1 MGTDNSVRTRTVTG
15 TLLVIAS
22 GVLWGLMGIF
32 VRSLGALGFSSMQ
45 IVSLRVTIAVI
56 ILAIVLAVKDRSLFR
71 IKLKDIWCFI
81 GTGICSIAFFSFCYF
96 TTIELTSLSAA
107 AILLYTAPIMVTIMA
122 AILFKEKITA
132 KKVIAA
138 LAAVSG
144 CALVTGV
151 FGGGFSVSGMGILTG
166 LGSAFGYALYSIFGR
181 YALNR
186 GYGSMTI
193 TFWTFLF
200 AAVGTIPFANIPDMA
215 EKISAAPSALI
226 ITALMAVV
234 VTVLPYLCYTA
245 GLDRIE
251 SGKASVIASVEPV
264 MATIVGAVVFHE
276 GLTLSAAAGII
287 LVISSIFLLKD

>member
-1 MGTDNSVRTRTVTG
+1 MAADNTRSKSLTG

-22 GVLWGLMGIF
+22 GILWGLMGIF

-56 ILAIVLAVKDRSLFR
+56 ILAIVLAVKDRRLFR
-71 IKLKDIWCFI
+71 IRLKDIWCFI

-107 AILLYTAPIMVTIMA
+107 AILLYTAPIMVTVMA

-132 KKVIAA
+132 GKITAV

-151 FGGGFSVSGMGILTG
+151 FGGGFSVSGIGILTG

-181 YALNR
+181 YAINR
-186 GYGSMTI
+186 GYGSMTV

-200 AAVGTIPFANIPDMA
+200 AAVGTIPLANIPDMA
-215 EKISAAPSALI
+215 EKISASPSALTI
-226 ITALMAVV
+226 AALMAVV

-264 MATIVGAVVFHE
+264 MATIVGTVVFHE
-276 GLTLSAAAGII
+276 ELTLSAAAGII
-287 LVISSIFLLKD
+287 LVIASIFLLKD

>member
-1 MGTDNSVRTRTVTG
+1 MATDKKSLTG

-22 GVLWGLMGIF
+22 GILWGLMGIF
-32 VRSLGALGFSSMQ
+32 VRSLTTFGLSSMQ
-45 IVSLRVTIAVI
+45 IVSLRVTLAAVI
-56 ILAIVLAVKDRSLFR
+56 LAAMLAVKDRRLFC
-71 IKLKDIWCFI
+71 IKPKDIWCFI

-96 TTIELTSLSAA
+96 TTIKLTSLSAA
-107 AILLYTAPIMVTIMA
+107 AILLYTAPIMVTIMSA
-122 AILFKEKITA
+122 VLFKEKITVR
-132 KKVIAA
+132 KVIAA

-166 LGSAFGYALYSIFGR
+166 LGAAFGYALYSIFGR
-181 YALNR
+181 YAINR

-200 AAVGTIPFANIPDMA
+200 AAVGTLPLANIPDMA
-215 EKISAAPSALI
+215 QKISASPTSLI
-226 ITALMAVV
+226 VTALMAVV

-264 MATIVGAVVFHE
+264 MATVVGAVVFHE

-287 LVISSIFLLKD
+287 LVIASIFLLKE

>member
-1 MGTDNSVRTRTVTG
+1 MATDKKSLTG

-22 GVLWGLMGIF
+22 GILWGLMGIF
-32 VRSLGALGFSSMQ
+32 VRSLTSFGLSSMQ
-45 IVSLRVTIAVI
+45 IVSLRVTLAVV
-56 ILAIVLAVKDRSLFR
+56 ILAAMLAVKDRRLFR
-71 IKLKDIWCFI
+71 IKPKDIWCFI

-96 TTIELTSLSAA
+96 TTIKLTSLSAA
-107 AILLYTAPIMVTIMA
+107 AILLYTAPIMVTIMS
-122 AILFKEKITA
+122 AILFKEKITVR
-132 KKVIAA
+132 KVIAA

-151 FGGGFSVSGMGILTG
+151 FGGGFAVSGIGILTG
-166 LGSAFGYALYSIFGR
+166 LGAAFGYALYSIFGR
-181 YALNR
+181 YAINR

-200 AAVGTIPFANIPDMA
+200 AAVGTLPLANIPDMA
-215 EKISAAPSALI
+215 EKISASPTALI

-264 MATIVGAVVFHE
+264 MATVVGAVIFHE
-276 GLTLSAAAGII
+276 GLTLSAAAGIV
-287 LVISSIFLLKD
+287 LVVASIFLFKE

>member
-1 MGTDNSVRTRTVTG
+1 MAADNTRSKPLTG

-22 GVLWGLMGIF
+22 GILWGLMGIF

-56 ILAIVLAVKDRSLFR
+56 ILAIVLAVKDRRLFR
-71 IKLKDIWCFI
+71 IRLKDIWCFI

-107 AILLYTAPIMVTIMA
+107 AILLYTAPIMVTVMA

-132 KKVIAA
+132 GKIIAV

-151 FGGGFSVSGMGILTG
+151 FGGGFSVSGIGILTG

-181 YALNR
+181 YAINR
-186 GYGSMTI
+186 GYGSMTV

-200 AAVGTIPFANIPDMA
+200 AAVGTIPLANIPDMA
-215 EKISAAPSALI
+215 EKISASPSALTI
-226 ITALMAVV
+226 AALMAVV

-264 MATIVGAVVFHE
+264 MATIVGTVVFHE
-276 GLTLSAAAGII
+276 ELTLSAAAGII
-287 LVISSIFLLKD
+287 LVIASIFLLKD

>member
-1 MGTDNSVRTRTVTG
+1 MATDKKSLTG

-22 GVLWGLMGIF
+22 GILWGLMGIF
-32 VRSLGALGFSSMQ
+32 VRSLTSFGLSSMQ
-45 IVSLRVTIAVI
+45 IVSLRVTLAVV
-56 ILAIVLAVKDRSLFR
+56 ILAAVLAIKDRRLFR
-71 IKLKDIWCFI
+71 IKPKDIWCFI

-96 TTIELTSLSAA
+96 TTIKLTSLSAA
-107 AILLYTAPIMVTIMA
+107 AILLYTAPIMVTIMSA
-122 AILFKEKITA
+122 VLFKEKITVR
-132 KKVIAA
+132 KVIAA

-166 LGSAFGYALYSIFGR
+166 LGAAFGYALYSIFGR
-181 YALNR
+181 YAINR

-200 AAVGTIPFANIPDMA
+200 AAVGTLPIADIPDMA
-215 EKISAAPSALI
+215 EKISAAPFALI
-226 ITALMAVV
+226 VTALMAVV

-264 MATIVGAVVFHE
+264 MATVVGAVVFHE
-276 GLTLSAAAGII
+276 SLTLSAAAGIV
-287 LVISSIFLLKD
+287 LVIASIFLLKE